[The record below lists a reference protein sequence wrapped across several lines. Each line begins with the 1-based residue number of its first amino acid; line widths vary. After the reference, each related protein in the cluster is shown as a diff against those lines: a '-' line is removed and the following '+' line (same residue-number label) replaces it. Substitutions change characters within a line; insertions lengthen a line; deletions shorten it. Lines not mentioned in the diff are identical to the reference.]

1 MQHNDKKIKY
11 ISKKMSYA
19 LRHNPDKYGIKLDE
33 YGYTDLDH
41 FINALNRVH
50 HLALTR
56 SEEHTSELQSQR

>member
-41 FINALNRVH
+41 FIKIEKQTLKLLILFV
-50 HLALTR
+50 L
-56 SEEHTSELQSQR
+56 